1 MQGFIVPA
9 ALTGIMSYISQS
21 VSHTKVASAMGAYI
35 GITIAGGFIGRF
47 LSGFFT
53 DVFGW
58 RFFFIL
64 LGILTLIA
72 CVLLLKTL
80 DEIKTKFV
88 KPRLRNISQILSIPR
103 NIYIYLAIFGV
114 FFVFQA
120 VLNILPFELVRLDGA
135 FSGSKTGFM
144 YVGYIIGIFISF
156 NVAKI
161 VNLSKTASNAI
172 FIGIIIYI
180 ISLGFLTIESFYAI
194 FASMLV
200 FYAGSFTAHS
210 VATAHVNKKATSYK
224 GITNGLYVSFYY
236 AGGALG
242 SFVPGVIYEFGGW
255 NMFLSALAI
264 LLCVSLFF
272 IWKLKKYEKSKNL
285 S

>member
-1 MQGFIVPA
+1 
-9 ALTGIMSYISQS
+9 
-21 VSHTKVASAMGAYI
+21 
-35 GITIAGGFIGRF
+35 
-47 LSGFFT
+47 
-53 DVFGW
+53 
-58 RFFFIL
+58 
-64 LGILTLIA
+64 
-72 CVLLLKTL
+72 
-80 DEIKTKFV
+80 
-88 KPRLRNISQILSIPR
+88 
-103 NIYIYLAIFGV
+103 
-114 FFVFQA
+114 
-120 VLNILPFELVRLDGA
+120 
-135 FSGSKTGFM
+135 M

-210 VATAHVNKKATSYK
+210 VATAHVNKKATSHK

-272 IWKLKKYEKSKNL
+272 IWKLKKGLCQIHSNTTNLFVAKHVESLMHIQLKFKAEKVMF
-285 S
+285 